1 MPTNPIV
8 SVVMPAYNVELY
20 VEEAVRSILNQTF
33 CDFEFII
40 VDDGS
45 TDRTPEILRTF
56 TDPRIRLLF
65 NEKNEGNYPARNRG
79 CRLARGKYIAVMDA
93 DDVALPE
100 RLEKQVRFMEEYPEV
115 LACGTAYRLMGENR
129 SIVEP
134 TEWVEIRYILM
145 STFCMSHPTILFR
158 ADTMR
163 QVGFYRTDSRYA
175 EDYDLALRLAR
186 LGKIVNLP
194 DILLE
199 RRRHQEQISSRYRIP
214 QNAFAEKVQLR
225 YQHENGIYYPPVD
238 PELFLS
244 ELAAYLRSTVS
255 YVLQGG
261 LYAGRLGLVLFF
273 YHYADYAQKTE
284 FREVADRMLE
294 TILSGLNADM
304 PVDIGYGLCG
314 IGFLLSYL
322 MQKGFVEGEP
332 DEVLE
337 EVDRMVV
344 ERTDFDN
351 EDWSFETGLTGV
363 IYYVAYRVESRT
375 PSVQAIYHVTYLQR
389 LCTLIDKL
397 EHHPDWACPYQALLE
412 NCKQVLQGGKFV
424 MDWNVFWR
432 KAIGQLPTATAFGRW
447 SYGLF
452 GGGAGWGLNWIL
464 KLDI

>member
-186 LGKIVNLP
+186 LGKIVNFP

-273 YHYADYAQKTE
+273 TT
-284 FREVADRMLE
+284 ML
-294 TILSGLNADM
+294 IMLKRQS
-304 PVDIGYGLCG
+304 
-314 IGFLLSYL
+314 S
-322 MQKGFVEGEP
+322 
-332 DEVLE
+332 
-337 EVDRMVV
+337 
-344 ERTDFDN
+344 
-351 EDWSFETGLTGV
+351 
-363 IYYVAYRVESRT
+363 
-375 PSVQAIYHVTYLQR
+375 
-389 LCTLIDKL
+389 
-397 EHHPDWACPYQALLE
+397 
-412 NCKQVLQGGKFV
+412 
-424 MDWNVFWR
+424 
-432 KAIGQLPTATAFGRW
+432 GRW
-447 SYGLF
+447 QTVCWKQSC
-452 GGGAGWGLNWIL
+452 
-464 KLDI
+464 LD